1 MKRRFEFHEVNPPT
15 IVERVARTVADGALK
30 RFALGFRKDV
40 LRTFD
45 RASARAVACLVA
57 AALFIAAMV
66 LLVHAGLL
74 GLLAAHV
81 PPTIA
86 YLVLG
91 VLALAGGWLLLRAP
105 SEKPD
110 PDDPR

>member
-1 MKRRFEFHEVNPPT
+1 MKRRFEFDEMDPPT
-15 IVERVARTVADGALK
+15 VLERIARTVAGGALK
-30 RFALGFRKDV
+30 RFALGIRKEV

-74 GLLAAHV
+74 GLLAAQV
-81 PPTIA
+81 PPVIA
-86 YLVLG
+86 YLGLG
-91 VLALAGGWLLLRAP
+91 VLALVGGWLMLRVP
-105 SEKPD
+105 SNKPY